1 MKGTTYVKI
10 IIYEVP
16 RNFLSTRSHLYFFLT
31 KNHCTLIDWSRRLTI
46 TFWHCVIYTAFYET
60 TFYIYTDSLLRT
72 CWYCITCVITSLSIL
87 ARSNNYTP
95 LRDSARA
102 RGTYRRCEI
111 IFNGVSR
118 FCSLLL
124 LCDCCGEKKRRKKK
138 EKEKKE
144 KKRNEKM
151 EREEKEYY
159 WRNSA
164 SQIGVCAAP
173 SVRQIIASCRP
184 CRLGFNN
191 RVDKEPRKK
200 GGGWMLCRVSLWI
213 EWG

>member
-111 IFNGVSR
+111 IFNGVSVH
-118 FCSLLL
+118 
-124 LCDCCGEKKRRKKK
+124 CCYFVTVVARKREERKKKKKKKRRK
-138 EKEKKE
+138 ET
-144 KKRNEKM
+144 RRWNEKRKNTTG
-151 EREEKEYY
+151 E
-159 WRNSA
+159 
-164 SQIGVCAAP
+164 IVCRRSECA
-173 SVRQIIASCRP
+173 
-184 CRLGFNN
+184 RLRAFA
-191 RVDKEPRKK
+191 R
-200 GGGWMLCRVSLWI
+200 
-213 EWG
+213 